1 MDDLKPNTPEQK
13 AMDEIFREAAA
24 HKAQKEIDAAVGEM
38 EKGQGNS
45 VASKQDA
52 NQSESKADYDAKTA
66 KDIKNDP
73 KKFEGQLNHA
83 KEQAAQAHHNDV
95 SQSAAPGKEA
105 GNQGEDNDVYNGF
118 GMGQ

>member
-1 MDDLKPNTPEQK
+1 MNDPKPNTQLQRD
-13 AMDEIFREAAA
+13 ADGILRQDAA

-45 VASKQDA
+45 EASKQDA
-52 NQSESKADYDAKTA
+52 NQSESKAAYDAKTA
-66 KDIKNDP
+66 KDIKDDP